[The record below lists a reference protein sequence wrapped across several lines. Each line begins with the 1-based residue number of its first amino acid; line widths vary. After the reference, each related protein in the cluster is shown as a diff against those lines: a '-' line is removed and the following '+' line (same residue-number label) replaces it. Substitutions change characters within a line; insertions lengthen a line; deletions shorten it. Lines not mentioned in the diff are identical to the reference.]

1 MAAGREVAVNKT
13 AAQEGGTGT
22 LPNARGGSSTT
33 PPVVA
38 NRYEIE
44 RELGQGGMGRVFV
57 ALDRKLGREVAMKM
71 LAPGAHSE
79 EALRRFEQEARAAG
93 ALNHPNIL
101 AVHDIG
107 TWQGE
112 PYIVS
117 ELLEGETLGQRLR
130 QGPLPLEE
138 ATNFALQLTQGLC
151 AAHEKGVI
159 HRDLKPENL
168 FLTKEGRLKILDFG
182 IAKLVAPMMLGT
194 GETPPSPQPRT
205 ETGAILGTVG
215 YMSPEQ
221 MRGQPADRRSDVFS
235 FGTILYEMLAGR
247 SAFERDTAVETGS
260 AILNDDPPPLHADVP
275 ATLRRLVQRCLAKR
289 PEDRYQ
295 SAREL
300 VDVLASAGVER
311 PRARRRILR
320 WALGGAAVLI
330 LVALAV
336 LGWRLRA
343 RGDGPGNSI
352 AVLPFVNLSSDK
364 ENEYLSDGVTEEI
377 INALANVD
385 GVRVVARTSAFSF
398 KGKNLDIRRIGDE
411 LNVATVL
418 EGSVRREGNQLRVVA
433 QLIGVADGYHLWS
446 KTYDRELKNVFTV
459 EDELSRAIVEQ
470 LRPRLIGVKTLVQQA
485 TSSSEAHNL
494 YLQGRFFWNQRT
506 REGLAKAEGLFQ
518 QALALDPG
526 YALAHSGLSDC
537 YLSTIAYGGAPAA
550 QNTSLAAAE
559 ALKAVELDGS
569 LAEAHSSLAMVKEAA
584 YDWGGAERE
593 HQRALALRPGHMQ
606 GHQWYGRQ
614 LWVRGRFA
622 EAQAEAERARQLDPS
637 SFIVG
642 HLIAALAFDQR
653 DYRKAIEQARR
664 TLELNPGFD
673 LSRILLAEAYLQ
685 IGRLGEA
692 LAAIDEVNSPS
703 AQLLAARA
711 EVLAASGEKDAA
723 RALVEQVEQRMGAI
737 PPAVALA
744 GARLALGDQEAALA
758 WLEKALAQGDQLLLR
773 LKVNPMWDP
782 LRAEPR
788 FRALLRRMNL
798 E

>member
-1 MAAGREVAVNKT
+1 MSKTEEMA
-13 AAQEGGTGT
+13 
-22 LPNARGGSSTT
+22 
-33 PPVVA
+33 PPVPA
-38 NRYEIE
+38 RDAADPPRIDERYRIEKEIG
-44 RELGQGGMGRVFV
+44 RGGMGRVFV
-57 ALDRKLGREVAMKM
+57 AHDRKLGRDVAIKV
-71 LAPGAHSE
+71 LASALRDE
-79 EALRRFEQEARAAG
+79 ESLRRFEQEARATC
-93 ALNHPNIL
+93 ALNHANIL
-101 AVHDIG
+101 DVHDIG
-107 TWQGE
+107 TYEGS

-117 ELLEGETLGQRLR
+117 ELLRGITLRERLR
-130 QGPLPLEE
+130 RGPLPAQE
-138 ATNFALQLTQGLC
+138 ATGYALQLAQGLS
-151 AAHEKGVI
+151 AAHEKGIV

-168 FLTKEGRLKILDFG
+168 FITEEGRLKILDFG
-182 IAKLVAPMMLGT
+182 IAKLVAPMGSETGGT
-194 GETPPSPQPRT
+194 LPSPQPHT
-205 ETGAILGTVG
+205 EDGAILGTVG

-221 MRGQPADRRSDVFS
+221 VRGQPADQRSDVFS
-235 FGTILYEMLAGR
+235 FGAIVYEMLAGR
-247 SAFERDTAVETGS
+247 NAFERDTAVETGS
-260 AILNDDPPPLHADVP
+260 AILNDDPPPLPGDVS

-289 PEDRYQ
+289 PEDRFQ

-300 VDVLASAGVER
+300 VDVLAPAGVER
-311 PRARRRILR
+311 APAQRRIYR
-320 WALGGAAVLI
+320 WALGGAAALI

-336 LGWRLRA
+336 LGWRLVA
-343 RGDGPGNSI
+343 RGEGPGNSI
-352 AVLPFVNLSSDK
+352 AVLPFVNLSSDR
-364 ENEYLSDGVTEEI
+364 ENEYFSDGITEEI
-377 INALANVD
+377 INALANVE
-385 GVRVVARTSAFSF
+385 GLRVVARTSAFSF
-398 KGKNLDIRRIGDE
+398 KGKNVDLRQVGGV
-411 LNVATVL
+411 LGVGTVL
-418 EGSVRREGNQLRVVA
+418 EGSVRRDGGRLRVTA
-433 QLIGVADGYHLWS
+433 QLINVADGYHIWS
-446 KTYDRELKNVFTV
+446 KSFDRELKNVFTV

-537 YLSTIAYGGAPAA
+537 YMSTIAYGGAPAA

-584 YDWGGAERE
+584 YDWAGAERE
-593 HQRALALRPGHMQ
+593 HQRALALKPGHMQ

-692 LAAIDEVNSPS
+692 LAAIDGVNSPS

-744 GARLALGDQEAALA
+744 GARLALGDREAALA